1 MLQSDWSKSD
11 WSRRTLTLSL
21 TAKNGERPVK
31 HEYKSVPSEKI
42 SDGNETGKH
51 WAISGDANSGE
62 QRSNGSRISSCI
74 SRAFP
79 KEPSLSF

>member
-1 MLQSDWSKSD
+1 MSF
-11 WSRRTLTLSL
+11 
-21 TAKNGERPVK
+21 TAKNGDRPVK

-62 QRSNGSRISSCI
+62 HRSNGSKISSCI

-79 KEPSLSF
+79 KEPSFSFCREASSKQAFGRMSR